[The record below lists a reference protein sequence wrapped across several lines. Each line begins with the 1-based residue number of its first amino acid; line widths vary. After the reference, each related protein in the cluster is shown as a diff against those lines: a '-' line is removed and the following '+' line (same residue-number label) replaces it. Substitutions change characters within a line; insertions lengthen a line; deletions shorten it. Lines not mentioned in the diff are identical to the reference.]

1 MQEEILFNNN
11 FACYI
16 YLTVDRTKNYYLPV
30 IEIGLIKDAMMDFS

>member
-1 MQEEILFNNN
+1 MQEEILFKNN